1 MATARVTEGG
11 GRCRCRCRLAQ
22 RHAHG
27 GHRRL
32 GVRLPQ
38 RRLGQRAAAEV
49 VGRGAARHAPLR
61 VARAGAA
68 DLAHTTPRAPPV
80 DAARLFVLA

>member
-1 MATARVTEGG
+1 MATARVSKSGG
-11 GRCRCRCRLAQ
+11 SGRLAQ

-27 GHRRL
+27 GRRRL
-32 GVRLPQ
+32 GVGLPQ

-49 VGRGAARHAPLR
+49 VGRGAARHASLR

-80 DAARLFVLA
+80 DAARLFALA